1 MNDKDLENLYKLNLD
16 LFDSWSE
23 LYDVE
28 KDPEAKEAMKKHV
41 DSMDLILGWVEKTL
55 EYKDETVR
63 TLRWNILNQYQT
75 AKTENHKIKK

>member
-23 LYDVE
+23 LYDIE
-28 KDPEAKEAMKKHV
+28 TDPEAKEAMKKHLG
-41 DSMDLILGWVEKTL
+41 SMDLVLGWVEKTL

-63 TLRWNILNQYQT
+63 TLR
-75 AKTENHKIKK
+75 

>member
-1 MNDKDLENLYKLNLD
+1 MVFSAKNLD

-28 KDPEAKEAMKKHV
+28 KDPEAKEAMKKHI
-41 DSMDLILGWVEKTL
+41 DSMDLILGWLEKTL

-63 TLRWNILNQYQT
+63 ALRWKNAEIV
-75 AKTENHKIKK
+75 KRES

>member
-28 KDPEAKEAMKKHV
+28 KDPEAKEAMKKHLV
-41 DSMDLILGWVEKTL
+41 SMDLILGWVEKTL

-63 TLRWNILNQYQT
+63 TLR
-75 AKTENHKIKK
+75 